1 MPHRTWYSVPGAE
14 ESFLGVLA
22 AGSNYFGE
30 NRGGFGI
37 EYGLGGW
44 FPLANISSEGAEFSF
59 GGALFAGKAGLA
71 YDLPLGEAFDL
82 VFSLGLKLRT
92 LVIVNIFDLYG
103 TVTASFDLNETL
115 AIKTG
120 LTAGC
125 TLFGGL
131 MGSGDVS
138 LFPAEDG
145 VPIITA
151 SPFVGLSFVY

>member
-1 MPHRTWYSVPGAE
+1 MVQNNTADELDVVMALAEGAFGGLADDGK
-14 ESFLGVLA
+14 SLGQELVQ
-22 AGSNYFGE
+22 
-30 NRGGFGI
+30 GFA
-37 EYGLGGW
+37 L
-44 FPLANISSEGAEFSF
+44 FDAGAEF
-59 GGALFAGKAGLA
+59 
-71 YDLPLGEAFDL
+71 
-82 VFSLGLKLRT
+82 VSLGLKLRT